1 MRTKIVIRTF
11 SISRKEADMNRIIL
25 ENFARSAKILYK
37 NFVMAEFS
45 RYNHLILRKFIF
57 SKFFLVCALLLSLS
71 LISVEGTVSTKIL
84 NPIAADL
91 CGNYSQAM
99 IVSAVGVMNS
109 ENATLSNVV
118 ATLNL
123 SNSSGLRFVT
133 SKDVSLG
140 SIAPLSNSS
149 TNPQWTLECT
159 GTSSGNRIASI
170 TYTNS
175 GENVGAVTGEPTTTI
190 TLHPQTQADT
200 TPPLITKH
208 SPLTTVTESSTKVT
222 VTTNEAGECKYSTT
236 ANTAFDT
243 MTSLFTKVDATNFE
257 VLISSLAEGKKS
269 FFVRCKDALGNIN
282 SEDYKIEFMVDFKP
296 TAKITLSDPSPIK
309 PGVVAVTLTTS
320 EDVKLSPSLQYV
332 LGSSAAV
339 SIPLTGKGS
348 LWKGY
353 MVLSAD
359 SNNQVGTFLF
369 KGKDVNDNEGTEITE
384 NNIFL
389 IELAGLD
396 PPLLVDASSNDDK
409 SINLKWFYTNPSAV
423 SFNIYR
429 SLKKDVSYLDYYQ
442 NVPNTLSNI
451 KTFTDH
457 AVNKGITYH
466 YAISVIDGTGDE
478 GLLSPEAWT
487 MSGSNSLGQ
496 QGEGGELV
504 AAGGTQIA
512 AENSD
517 QLNTSSLTDSIS
529 SLLDKIDQ
537 KKNSFKEQKA
547 ELVGKTGV
555 QELLSDQKT
564 ELLKLRNNVSELF
577 GKAVSPQTTADFQ
590 SVQKKIDF
598 ISNHIP
604 EDIVEEDSVK
614 PLQKTAIVSTDV
626 SSAITALEKE
636 KKKTLTPQQKE
647 NLQKELLT
655 IQQNFVIKSTEEHYV
670 ISYKDNQK
678 EFITFITEK
687 ITPLKPVLTSS
698 TVVSLF
704 PTGINT
710 SRDVLLIGKNLKRLA
725 EGNGFLSEINT
736 FKDVEL
742 IYAIKSAGK
751 PDSPRD
757 GKVVVVPFSFSQAVD
772 SKSSNSITGFAIS
785 SLNPV
790 SWSMNTLMIVISV
803 ILITGLGGYYFTLS
817 RKTSSPRKSS
827 SPSSHHA
834 SHPSL
839 SSHNALLNSRF
850 SFMKKRNHHL
860 PEQVTLHQE
869 PEDSPQHNLQSKHLN
884 GHHNSVAS
892 SRSVI
897 PRYSSYSA
905 KEYQK
910 AGLSSL
916 AETSNQ
922 HLLLQLQEFIHQLD
936 YDSAIKYH
944 HQLAL
949 VPQGTPKDREEK
961 VQLEKLEKKLN
972 LLAWI
977 QQLPLHLERHDYH
990 QMRSVL
996 NKVSAIYNEVL
1007 AGKLPAAEAEFAL
1020 RVREVYDQYAQ
1031 EVILKYG

>member
-1 MRTKIVIRTF
+1 
-11 SISRKEADMNRIIL
+11 MNR
-25 ENFARSAKILYK
+25 
-37 NFVMAEFS
+37 
-45 RYNHLILRKFIF
+45 
-57 SKFFLVCALLLSLS
+57 LVLLCVLLLSLS
-71 LISVEGTVSTKIL
+71 LISVESTVSTKIL

-159 GTSSGNRIASI
+159 GTSSGNRIASV

-222 VTTNEAGECKYSTT
+222 VATNEAGECKYSTT
-236 ANTAFDT
+236 TNTVFDT
-243 MTSLFTKVDATNFE
+243 MTSFTKVDATNFE
-257 VLISSLAEGKKS
+257 ALISGLVEGKKS
-269 FFVRCKDALGNIN
+269 LFVCCKDALGNTN

-332 LGSSAAV
+332 IGSSAAV

-369 KGKDVNDNEGTEITE
+369 KGKDLNDNEGTEITE

-429 SLKKDVSYLDYYQ
+429 SLKKEVSYLDYYQ

-451 KTFTDH
+451 KSFTDH
-457 AVNKGITYH
+457 VVNKGITYH

-496 QGEGGELV
+496 QSESSEL
-504 AAGGTQIA
+504 AATDGVQSA
-512 AENSD
+512 AENSG

-529 SLLDKIDQ
+529 LLLDKIDQ

-564 ELLKLRNNVSELF
+564 ELLKLRNNVSELY

-590 SVQKKIDF
+590 SVQKKINF
-598 ISNHIP
+598 ISSRIP
-604 EDIVEEDSVK
+604 EDVVEEDSTK
-614 PLQKTAIVSTDV
+614 LLQKAAIVSTDV

-636 KKKTLTPQQKE
+636 KKKTLTPEQKE

-655 IQQNFVIKSTEEHYV
+655 LQQNFIIKSTEEHYV

-698 TVVSLF
+698 TIVSLF
-704 PTGINT
+704 PAGINA

-725 EGNGFLSEINT
+725 EGNGFLTEINT

-742 IYAIKSAGK
+742 VYAVKSTGK
-751 PDSPRD
+751 PDSSQD
-757 GKVVVVPFSFSQAVD
+757 GRIVVVPFSFSQVVD
-772 SKSSNSITGFAIS
+772 SKGGNMVTGFAIS
-785 SLNPV
+785 SLNPI
-790 SWSMNTLMIVISV
+790 SWSMNTLMIVVSV
-803 ILITGLGGYYFTLS
+803 ILITGLGGYYFTLN
-817 RKTSSPRKSS
+817 RKTSSHQKSS

-834 SHPSL
+834 SFSSQSL
-839 SSHNALLNSRF
+839 QSSHNTLVNSRF

-860 PEQVTLHQE
+860 PDHLSSHQE
-869 PEDSPQHNLQSKHLN
+869 LRDNSQHNLQENLPNHSMNYHR
-884 GHHNSVAS
+884 NSVAA
-892 SRSVI
+892 SRPVI

-961 VQLEKLEKKLN
+961 LQLERLEKKLN

-1031 EVILKYG
+1031 EVIRKYG

>member
-1 MRTKIVIRTF
+1 
-11 SISRKEADMNRIIL
+11 MNR
-25 ENFARSAKILYK
+25 
-37 NFVMAEFS
+37 
-45 RYNHLILRKFIF
+45 
-57 SKFFLVCALLLSLS
+57 LVLWCALLLSLS

-118 ATLNL
+118 ATLNF
-123 SNSSGLRFVT
+123 SNGSGLRFVT

-159 GTSSGNRIASI
+159 GTSSGNRIASV

-200 TPPLITKH
+200 TPPVITKH

-257 VLISSLAEGKKS
+257 VLMSGFVEGKKS
-269 FFVRCKDALGNIN
+269 LFVRCKDAFGNIN

-451 KTFTDH
+451 KTFSDH

-466 YAISVIDGTGDE
+466 YAISVIDSTGDE
-478 GLLSPEAWT
+478 GLLSQEAWI
-487 MSGSNSLGQ
+487 MAGSNSQGQ
-496 QGEGGELV
+496 QDEEVEL
-504 AAGGTQIA
+504 AAVGDALGSDP
-512 AENSD
+512 NSED
-517 QLNTSSLTDSIS
+517 SLNTSLLLDMIS
-529 SLLDKIDQ
+529 SLLDKVEQ
-537 KKNSFKEQKA
+537 KKTYFKEQKV
-547 ELVGKTGV
+547 ELAGKTGV
-555 QELLSDQKT
+555 QDLLGNQKT
-564 ELLKLRNNVSELF
+564 ELLRLRNDVNQIF
-577 GKAVSPQTTADFQ
+577 GKAASPENTATFQ
-590 SVQKKIDF
+590 SLQKRIDAAAA
-598 ISNHIP
+598 NVP
-604 EDIVEEDSVK
+604 EDVVEGDPLK
-614 PLQKTAIVSTDV
+614 ILQKAALSPAQINAT
-626 SSAITALEKE
+626 ITALEKE
-636 KKKTLTPQQKE
+636 KKKTLTAKQKDD
-647 NLQKELLT
+647 LQKELIAL
-655 IQQNFVIKSTEEHYV
+655 QQNFNIKGTEEHYV
-670 ISYKDNQK
+670 VSYKDDRK
-678 EFITFITEK
+678 EFVSYITEK
-687 ITPLKPVLTSS
+687 ITPLKAVLTSS
-698 TVVSLF
+698 TVVGLF
-704 PTGINT
+704 PVGINA
-710 SRDVLLIGKNLKRLA
+710 SQDVLLIGKNLKRLA
-725 EGNGFLSEINT
+725 ESNGFLSEINT
-736 FKDVEL
+736 FKDIEL
-742 IYAIKSAGK
+742 VYAVKSREK
-751 PDSPRD
+751 PDSSRD
-757 GKVVVVPFSFSQAVD
+757 AGVVVVPFSFSQVVD
-772 SKSSNSITGFAIS
+772 SKGSDMLTGFAIS

-817 RKTSSPRKSS
+817 RKTSPHQKSS
-827 SPSSHHA
+827 FPRSHHV
-834 SHPSL
+834 SHSSF
-839 SSHNALLNSRF
+839 SSHNTLLNSRF
-850 SFMKKRNHHL
+850 SFMKKKNHHL
-860 PEQVTLHQE
+860 PEDLTHHQE
-869 PEDSPQHNLQSKHLN
+869 SGDNSQHSFQDNLPNNSLN
-884 GHHNSVAS
+884 HRPNSVALP
-892 SRSVI
+892 RPVI

-1031 EVILKYG
+1031 EVIRKYG